1 MSDSE
6 NKSPDSRILDLQ
18 EKQSVRATFKLSRKA
33 IDSIG
38 LVAVHMGIK
47 QKSLFD
53 YVIEDVSTL
62 KKTAEQIKLKNFK
75 QIPRI
80 QKTYVLSRKT
90 INLIETIAHT
100 HNLPRDALV
109 EHSIRKLESLIQSEK
124 EKHKKRKKLFF
135 EVRDHFDRGQELL
148 EEAGQLLGK
157 EDPFSKSLEKAVL
170 NCEKSA
176 REMKSFIDKGNAL
189 EEF

>member
-6 NKSPDSRILDLQ
+6 NKSPDTRILDLQ

-124 EKHKKRKKLFF
+124 EKHKKRKELFF